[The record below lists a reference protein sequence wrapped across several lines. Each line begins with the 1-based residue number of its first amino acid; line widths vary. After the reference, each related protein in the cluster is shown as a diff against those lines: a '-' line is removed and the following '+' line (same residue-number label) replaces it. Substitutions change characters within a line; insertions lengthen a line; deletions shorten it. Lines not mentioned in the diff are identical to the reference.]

1 MGTRTK
7 KVIAA
12 IFLAMLYLPLVFINH
27 IPNKVSEL
35 EKRSLANFPVFSTH
49 EGKLASGIRSS
60 FENWL
65 NDNIGFRDLF
75 VSVYSNIQYNIFGRS
90 PNSMVEL
97 GKDGWMYYTQDRN
110 LKIASGEYVLL
121 QKELESILKQQQRI
135 NDKLKS
141 QGIEYVLVLP
151 PSKVSIYPEYIRSG
165 DYQVRETPVDQLA
178 QYIQTHSDIKVIP
191 LKQAL
196 LEAKKEGQVFFKT
209 DTHWTQYG
217 AYMAYREIIKK
228 LNEFGLIDD
237 APEEVIFEPSEYQG
251 EMGGLMGNSKLVPPE
266 KTTISVILEKDARR
280 VEEGELYQSFHNIL
294 KQYNVYKPCYLY
306 ENAKKDNTLLMYGD
320 SMFGTWNATELLA
333 EHFNTMAY
341 VWGGDIQQEYIDILK
356 PKVVIYEITERY
368 LDILKYRNRN
378 FADRLDD
385 FQAEI
390 IAHDA
395 PTVID
400 RKNTYSI
407 NITVKNTSSDSWSEE
422 KMVRLSIWQDGMD
435 YGHRLYLPDGIE
447 VAPGEQY
454 TFHLGAFVAP
464 PNDTTYLEFVMC
476 QEGITYFGE
485 RERVD
490 ITVIN

>member
-196 LEAKKEGQVFFKT
+196 LEAKKEGQVFLRQT
-209 DTHWTQYG
+209 
-217 AYMAYREIIKK
+217 
-228 LNEFGLIDD
+228 LIG
-237 APEEVIFEPSEYQG
+237 PS
-251 EMGGLMGNSKLVPPE
+251 MG
-266 KTTISVILEKDARR
+266 
-280 VEEGELYQSFHNIL
+280 H
-294 KQYNVYKPCYLY
+294 
-306 ENAKKDNTLLMYGD
+306 
-320 SMFGTWNATELLA
+320 TW
-333 EHFNTMAY
+333 
-341 VWGGDIQQEYIDILK
+341 
-356 PKVVIYEITERY
+356 
-368 LDILKYRNRN
+368 
-378 FADRLDD
+378 
-385 FQAEI
+385 
-390 IAHDA
+390 
-395 PTVID
+395 PT
-400 RKNTYSI
+400 
-407 NITVKNTSSDSWSEE
+407 
-422 KMVRLSIWQDGMD
+422 VRLSK
-435 YGHRLYLPDGIE
+435 
-447 VAPGEQY
+447 
-454 TFHLGAFVAP
+454 
-464 PNDTTYLEFVMC
+464 N
-476 QEGITYFGE
+476 
-485 RERVD
+485 
-490 ITVIN
+490 